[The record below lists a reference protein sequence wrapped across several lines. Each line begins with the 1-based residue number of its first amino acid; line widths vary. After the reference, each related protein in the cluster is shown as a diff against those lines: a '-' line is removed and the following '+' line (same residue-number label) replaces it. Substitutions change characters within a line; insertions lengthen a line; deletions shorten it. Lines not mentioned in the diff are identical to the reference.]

1 MTNTDLLRELR
12 KLIWYAEHGI
22 VSRSVIEN
30 AKRVVKDTEKKIKQ
44 LTTEKANHE

>member
-1 MTNTDLLRELR
+1 MTSTDLLRELR

-30 AKRVVKDTEKKIKQ
+30 AKRVVKEAEKKMKR
-44 LTTEKANHE
+44 EGK